1 MKAWT
6 KPKEVDYFYY
16 EGDTPEFREWL
27 SVVRVKRSMYD
38 GMDMLSRN
46 CGRDHMFMPQPN
58 IYIVVEEKTMYN
70 LDKKQF
76 EDNYLLVNPRSI
88 GVERQPY
95 QGAFYDNN
103 PSNVTKALREKAYP
117 QELKDFMDKKMQEI
131 VDHVNAEIL
140 ENAMETWGIDIHRD
154 RKESNE

>member
-16 EGDTPEFREWL
+16 EGDTPEFREWCE
-27 SVVRVKRSMYD
+27 SVGTSVTTFN
-38 GMDMLSRN
+38 GMPYLFKEFYT
-46 CGRDHMFMPQPN
+46 GRGDLNTMWMPSPN
-58 IYIVVEEKTMYN
+58 SYVVVEEKTMYN
-70 LDKKQF
+70 LDKEQF

-103 PSNVTKALREKAYP
+103 PFNVTETLR
-117 QELKDFMDKKMQEI
+117 KKYRG
-131 VDHVNAEIL
+131 D
-140 ENAMETWGIDIHRD
+140 
-154 RKESNE
+154 